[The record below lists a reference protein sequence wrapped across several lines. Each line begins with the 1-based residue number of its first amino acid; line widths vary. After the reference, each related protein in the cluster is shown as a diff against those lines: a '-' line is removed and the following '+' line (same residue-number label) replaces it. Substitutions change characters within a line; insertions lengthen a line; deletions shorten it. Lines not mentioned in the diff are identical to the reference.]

1 MTNTLLVFGSKN
13 FNNSLDE
20 IKEYL
25 DFSLI
30 FFNDNIL
37 FDDVISRV
45 SAIVVDSETCND
57 ATNIDLIKTINN
69 KPILLIENQASK
81 KKCNYTDKINFPLIL
96 FISF

>member
-37 FDDVISRV
+37 FDP
-45 SAIVVDSETCND
+45 
-57 ATNIDLIKTINN
+57 AT
-69 KPILLIENQASK
+69 
-81 KKCNYTDKINFPLIL
+81 L
-96 FISF
+96 FLQLVR